1 MGDTTQ
7 METQQIKKRGSS
19 KLMTII
25 FSLVFAG
32 LLLVGVAELLMWN
45 GVVSKT
51 TLSDVDK
58 DGYQAV
64 FLNNGQVYFG
74 KLQTSGSEYLKLS
87 DVWYLRAS
95 ETDSKSTDKIQQS
108 SGDSA
113 NATIIKLGNEIHG
126 PKDAMLIS
134 KSQVLFYENLKD
146 DGKVVKA
153 IKDNTK

>member
-1 MGDTTQ
+1 MAL
-7 METQQIKKRGSS
+7 I
-19 KLMTII
+19 
-25 FSLVFAG
+25 G
-32 LLLVGVAELLMWN
+32 LLLIGVAEVLIWN
-45 GVVSKT
+45 SVANKNV
-51 TLSDVDK
+51 LSSVDK

-74 KLQTSGSEYLKLS
+74 KLQSADSEYLKLS

-95 ETDSKSTDKIQQS
+95 ETSSADSSKIQQS
-108 SGDSA
+108 SSDST

-134 KSQVLFYENLKD
+134 KDQVLFYENLKD

-153 IKDNTK
+153 IKAGAQ